1 MSEKCKFCERDVDKV
16 NEFGACPDCES
27 LLNSPQLLEVEGQMM
42 TDYERFRAQ
51 LEVEKWPFLPS
62 PS

>member
-1 MSEKCKFCERDVDKV
+1 MAEKCKFCDRDVDEV

-27 LLNSPQLLEVEGQMM
+27 LLYSPQLLEVEDQMM

-51 LEVEKWPFLPS
+51 LEVEK
-62 PS
+62 

>member
-1 MSEKCKFCERDVDKV
+1 
-16 NEFGACPDCES
+16 
-27 LLNSPQLLEVEGQMM
+27 LEVEGQMM